1 MKCPKCGKKIGDL
14 KKYKV
19 HECMCGAKLM
29 CIEINKKK
37 ELINIEGEK

>member
-1 MKCPKCGKKIGDL
+1 MKCPKCNKEIGDL

-19 HECMCGAKLM
+19 HDCSCSAKLM

-37 ELINIEGEK
+37 ELINLKEEK